1 MNISSKKIQSRNI
14 HRNNN
19 SSGFTIVETLI
30 AITILMIAIA
40 GPLVIA
46 TKSLNTASASKNQ
59 MIASYLAQ
67 ESMEMIKNQ
76 RDANVSA
83 GAPTG
88 WLDGFDYPTD
98 CNLSTNTQCD
108 INGIDKNLDYI
119 ASCQPSGCSI
129 YFNSAT
135 GYNHS
140 NIGSDSGFKRRFYFQ
155 SKPDNNG
162 KKEVLVHVFVNWNEG
177 TVPYEIYL
185 TSQLVETSR

>member
-1 MNISSKKIQSRNI
+1 MNISPMKIQKKNI
-14 HRNNN
+14 RERDN
-19 SSGFTIVETLI
+19 SAGFTIVETLI
-30 AITILMIAIA
+30 AITVLMIAIA

-46 TKSLNTASASKNQ
+46 TRSLNTALVSKNQ
-59 MIASYLAQ
+59 MVASYLAQ

-83 GAPTG
+83 GLG

-98 CNLSTNTQCD
+98 CSLSTNTQCD
-108 INGIDKNLDYI
+108 IDGVDTGFNYI
-119 ASCQPSGCSI
+119 ASCQPQGCAI
-129 YFNSAT
+129 YFDSST

-140 NIGSDSGFKRRFYFQ
+140 NVGYDSGFKRRFYFEDKGTNN
-155 SKPDNNG
+155 SKP
-162 KKEVLVHVFVNWNEG
+162 EVLVHVFVDWNEG